1 MKERQRS
8 RFGEQEVIRCG
19 RLTLVEE
26 SEEWPGWRMVGFTD
40 PNSHYMD
47 AERSAGLHL
56 SLLVM
61 NSSKNTTETLSVHSG
76 EVARS
81 VPLELDVPDLQDG
94 LWLDMEYRDSGLR
107 WEKPMVGHFFLYS
120 AIS

>member
-47 AERSAGLHL
+47 AE
-56 SLLVM
+56 
-61 NSSKNTTETLSVHSG
+61 
-76 EVARS
+76 
-81 VPLELDVPDLQDG
+81 
-94 LWLDMEYRDSGLR
+94 
-107 WEKPMVGHFFLYS
+107 
-120 AIS
+120 